1 MLRRSSHRGQQFW
14 EGNDD
19 TISMRYLVILSILM
33 LIAIPAMAGMVRLGD
48 EVEIP
53 VSEGWEVLGDIS
65 SYPFLLM
72 ASDKQA
78 ELLLF
83 KSTIEQN
90 GSIDNQA
97 SLKASVDRVIDSV
110 ILTLPEAKMLT
121 SSGYSSGDNVRFIL
135 EFTSQDLAENA
146 MVRHRMMGVLYRME
160 DGNQGLFTLWGRAA
174 FADYPA
180 YEEALV
186 GMQRDFRYVG
196 EHESEVF
203 MASSNNRMLT
213 VGTPILLVI
222 ALVALLHIRQR
233 QKMVKSKRVTAVWVC
248 GCGTENDARE
258 TFCQFCGQRSQLSRI
273 R

>member
-1 MLRRSSHRGQQFW
+1 
-14 EGNDD
+14 
-19 TISMRYLVILSILM
+19 MRYLAILAILM
-33 LIAIPAMAGMVRLGD
+33 LAAVPAIAGMVRLGD
-48 EVEIP
+48 EVEMP
-53 VSEGWEVLGDIS
+53 VSEGWEVLGDSS

-83 KSTIEQN
+83 KSTIDQD
-90 GSIDNQA
+90 GSIDDQA
-97 SLKASVDRVIDSV
+97 ALKASVDRVIDSV

-121 SSGYSSGDNVRFIL
+121 SSGYSGGDNVRFIL
-135 EFTSQDLAENA
+135 EFTSQDQAENT
-146 MVRHRMMGVLYRME
+146 MVRHRMMGVLYRTE
-160 DGNQGLFTLWGRAA
+160 NGNQDLFTLWGRAA

-186 GMQRDFRYVG
+186 GMQRDFRFVG
-196 EHESEVF
+196 EHASEVF
-203 MASSNNRMLT
+203 MASTNSRMLS
-213 VGTPILLVI
+213 VGAPILLVI

-233 QKMVKSKRVTAVWVC
+233 QKLVKPRRVTAIWVC